1 VAESTVD
8 DVIRADGRH
17 IRVEEEPLLGLAFLL
32 PEDGYSCDIV
42 RGIPTGI
49 VEFLSPLS
57 PLCRLTPNPNAAGYW
72 TIFFH
77 DPMRSPSAMS
87 GRSFAAA
94 FNNTMS
100 GSGHVGPGTPGSVMS
115 DRHSLMSQN
124 NNLMSPSTSNQG
136 GMMMGG
142 GGGGFNTSHLMPP
155 SNPHPGR
162 QYEPEVQTIKLQK
175 ISGGLGLSI
184 VAAKVSTR
192 DEKYCFP
199 IHASKL
205 KQPLRVSMKLCLC
218 CLHSCCSLIFWQV
231 YAFGERKAVKVND
244 CFIQFR
250 K

>member
-1 VAESTVD
+1 VD

-57 PLCRLTPNPNAAGYW
+57 PVCRLTPNPAAAGYW

-94 FNNTMS
+94 FNNMS
-100 GSGHVGPGTPGSVMS
+100 SSGHVGTPGSVMS

-124 NNLMSPSTSNQG
+124 NNHMSSSSMGGPNQG
-136 GMMMGG
+136 MMGG
-142 GGGGFNTSHLMPP
+142 GGFSTSHLIPQ
-155 SNPHPGR
+155 SNPHAAASGGR
-162 QYEPEVQTIKLQK
+162 QYEPEIQTIKLQK

-184 VAAKVSTR
+184 VAAKVSLSR
-192 DEKYCFP
+192 F
-199 IHASKL
+199 S
-205 KQPLRVSMKLCLC
+205 
-218 CLHSCCSLIFWQV
+218 SLILRLNSFTSSHV
-231 YAFGERKAVKVND
+231 PLLLFLL
-244 CFIQFR
+244 FR
-250 K
+250 S